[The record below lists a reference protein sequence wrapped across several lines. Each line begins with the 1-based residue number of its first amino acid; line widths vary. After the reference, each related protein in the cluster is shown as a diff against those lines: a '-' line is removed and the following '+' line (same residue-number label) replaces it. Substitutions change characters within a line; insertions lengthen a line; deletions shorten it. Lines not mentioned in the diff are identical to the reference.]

1 METVDSTEFNLKNK
15 INKMSKIESGAGPV
29 PASITSEDVD
39 INAKKGR
46 RGFRIKQQPP
56 LGPSGVLQRQSK
68 FEGKCDDLKGHI
80 YDCSNVRQP
89 DIFMK
94 KTKEIG
100 ELVRRTYKYGG

>member
-1 METVDSTEFNLKNK
+1 MGTSDNDGPRDDNINTPKKEKKESRETR
-15 INKMSKIESGAGPV
+15 
-29 PASITSEDVD
+29 
-39 INAKKGR
+39 KKQHMYGYHKLM
-46 RGFRIKQQPP
+46 IP
-56 LGPSGVLQRQSK
+56 RQEPK